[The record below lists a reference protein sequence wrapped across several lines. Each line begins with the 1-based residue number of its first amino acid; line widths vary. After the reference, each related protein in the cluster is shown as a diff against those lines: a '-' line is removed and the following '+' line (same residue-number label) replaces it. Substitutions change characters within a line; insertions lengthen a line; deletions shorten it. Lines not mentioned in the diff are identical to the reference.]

1 MKHYQTIIIGAGAAG
16 IGFGSAMQR
25 LGLTNFL
32 IIEKGHIGESFL
44 RRPRTTQFITPSF
57 TTNGFG
63 FPDLNAVIPDTSP
76 AFSFE
81 KEHLSGVEY
90 ARYLQL
96 VAAHYNL
103 PIQNETSV
111 LSIDKRDSLFVIKTS
126 KGDFSAD
133 YLIMATGEFQNP
145 NTIDIKGADLG
156 MHYGQVDNFH
166 IKSDN
171 PFIIIGGNESACDAL
186 THLVYL
192 GNQVE
197 LYTDTFGRKESNP
210 DPSISLSPLTK
221 ERLKHIQDHK
231 KEYYSI
237 SEGKKAIEIKQ
248 IGKQYQVTFD
258 DGSTAESFH
267 KPILSTGFLN
277 TCHLIDGIALF
288 EYDKNQLP
296 IVTEDDESTIVNNC
310 FLIGPSLR
318 QRDTIFCYI
327 YKFRQRFVPVINHIA
342 QREGIILDED
352 TLEFFKENQM
362 YLDNLACCDVNCDC

>member
-44 RRPRTTQFITPSF
+44 RWPRTTQFITPSF

-192 GNQVE
+192 GNQV
-197 LYTDTFGRKESNP
+197 
-210 DPSISLSPLTK
+210 
-221 ERLKHIQDHK
+221 
-231 KEYYSI
+231 
-237 SEGKKAIEIKQ
+237 
-248 IGKQYQVTFD
+248 
-258 DGSTAESFH
+258 
-267 KPILSTGFLN
+267 
-277 TCHLIDGIALF
+277 
-288 EYDKNQLP
+288 
-296 IVTEDDESTIVNNC
+296 
-310 FLIGPSLR
+310 
-318 QRDTIFCYI
+318 
-327 YKFRQRFVPVINHIA
+327 
-342 QREGIILDED
+342 
-352 TLEFFKENQM
+352 
-362 YLDNLACCDVNCDC
+362 